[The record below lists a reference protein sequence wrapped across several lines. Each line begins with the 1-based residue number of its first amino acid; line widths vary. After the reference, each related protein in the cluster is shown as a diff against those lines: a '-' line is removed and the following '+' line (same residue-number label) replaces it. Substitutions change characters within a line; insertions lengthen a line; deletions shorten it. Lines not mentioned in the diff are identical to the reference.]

1 MKKMKP
7 RNTENI
13 ETEAN
18 WDLVIS
24 GNAKGYALGLSDLWR
39 YRDLLL
45 LLVQRDFKA
54 IYKQTVLG
62 PLWLFIQPVLTS
74 LIFTFI
80 FGEVAKIGTDGM
92 PRILFYLAGI
102 TLWTYFADCFNKTSN
117 TFTANAA
124 IFGKVYFP
132 RLIIPLSVLVS
143 NLIKLGIQMT
153 IFIGVWIYFL
163 FSSNAI
169 HPSWDFMWVLPIL
182 IIVMAGLGLGGGI
195 LISSLTTKYRDLVFL
210 IGFGVQLLMYASS
223 VVLPISSMSEK
234 TQSFMLLNPI
244 VSIIESFKFIFMGS
258 GFFSWKWLGYSAAF
272 MLLLLVCS
280 TIIFNR
286 TEKSFMDTV

>member
-1 MKKMKP
+1 MSPESVTNSSVEEK
-7 RNTENI
+7 
-13 ETEAN
+13 
-18 WDLVIS
+18 WDLIIS
-24 GNAKGYALGLSDLWR
+24 GQNRSYELGLSDLWR
-39 YRDLLL
+39 YRDLIV

-54 IYKQTVLG
+54 IYKQTILG
-62 PLWLFIQPVLTS
+62 PIWLFIQPVLTS

-92 PRILFYLAGI
+92 PRILFYLSGI

-117 TFTANAA
+117 TFIANAA

-132 RLIIPLSVLVS
+132 RLIIPLSVLAS

-153 IFIGVWIYFL
+153 IFLGVWLYFL
-163 FSSNAI
+163 YTSEVI
-169 HPSWDFMWVLPIL
+169 QPRWDLLWILPIL
-182 IIVMAGLGLGGGI
+182 ILIMAGLGLGGGI

-223 VVLPISSMSEK
+223 VVLPISTMGEK
-234 TQSFMLLNPI
+234 TQTVMLLNPI

-258 GFFSWKWLGYSAAF
+258 GFFSWKWLGYSALF
-272 MLLLLVCS
+272 MIVLLFFS